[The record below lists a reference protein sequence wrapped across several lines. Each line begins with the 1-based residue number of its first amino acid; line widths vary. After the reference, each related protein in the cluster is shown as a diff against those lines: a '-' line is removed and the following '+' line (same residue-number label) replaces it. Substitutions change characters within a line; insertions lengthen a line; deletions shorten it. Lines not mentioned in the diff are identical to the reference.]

1 MFVRSMKKY
10 RNILL
15 LILLASVLS
24 DALRAQSVQLS
35 DPCEEEQELKILSW
49 NIYML
54 PPIAPRKGRIERAG
68 DIVNELKN
76 KDYNIIVFQEAFHD
90 KARGVISKG
99 LSADYPYQYGP
110 FNDKPGF
117 KISSG
122 IWIVSK
128 LPLKELNTIEFR
140 NCAGIDCACR
150 KSAVLMEGELNGKT
164 FQVLGTHLQS
174 SEQQNIRFKQMD
186 QIYMELLSVYKRDG
200 VPQFLCGDM
209 NTEGE
214 IKERYCE
221 MLNCFDAEDGTFA
234 SVEQHSYDAD
244 NNDLALSQGGK
255 GKSLLDYILVRNNGV
270 KMRTVKRYVNV
281 LKRGRKHLSDHYGIV
296 CEVRF

>member
-1 MFVRSMKKY
+1 MKFFK
-10 RNILL
+10 IVFLALL
-15 LILLASVLS
+15 LMTVECAPLS
-24 DALRAQSVQLS
+24 AQSVVLA
-35 DPCEEEQELKILSW
+35 DPCTEEQELKILSW

-54 PPIAPRKGRIERAG
+54 PAIVPRKDRPGRAQ
-68 DIVNELKN
+68 DIVNELAN

-90 KARGVISKG
+90 KARGIISEG
-99 LSADYPYQYGP
+99 LRAGYPYQYGP
-110 FNDKPGF
+110 YNDKPGI

-122 IWIVSK
+122 IWVVSK
-128 LPLKELNTIEFR
+128 LPLKELNSIEFR
-140 NCAGIDCACR
+140 SCAGIDCASR
-150 KSAVLMEGELNGKT
+150 KGAVLLEGEMNGKV
-164 FQVLGTHLQS
+164 FQVMGTHLQS
-174 SEQQNIRFKQMD
+174 SEQQNIRYRQMD
-186 QIYMELLSVYKRDG
+186 QIYLELLSVYKREG

-234 SVEQHSYDAD
+234 SVDQHSYDAD

-255 GKSLLDYILVRNNGV
+255 GKTLLDYILVRNNGV
-270 KMRTVKRYVNV
+270 KIRAMKRYVNV
-281 LKRGRKHLSDHYGIV
+281 LKRGRKNLSDHYGIV